1 VSVESEAA
9 IRGTSRFYEL
19 LARLEGM
26 PLQGASLAS
35 VLAGAT
41 LPQRGVYFFREA
53 GELLPPSIA
62 GAAALPRVTRVGT
75 HAVSAG
81 SKSTLR
87 ARLRA
92 HLGAKSGRGNHRS
105 SIFRLHVGN
114 ALLGMEAQT
123 LATWGVGSVAPKA
136 LTDSD
141 DAKAA
146 EVAMERR
153 VSMLIGA
160 MPVLWINVPD
170 DAGPA
175 SERAVIERGAIALL
189 SNSLAPLA
197 VPSIGW
203 LGRHSIR
210 EEIRASGLWNLRHV
224 EDHSDLAFLDVLER
238 AVERTLMNRP
248 AELR

>member
-1 VSVESEAA
+1 MNVQSEAA
-9 IRGTSRFYEL
+9 MRGTSRFYEL

-35 VLAGAT
+35 ILAGAA
-41 LPQRGVYFFREA
+41 LPSRGVYFFREA
-53 GELLPPSIA
+53 GELFPQSTA
-62 GAAALPRVTRVGT
+62 GSAALPRVTRVGT
-75 HAVSAG
+75 HAVSTG

-92 HLGAKSGRGNHRS
+92 HLGAKSGSGNHRS

-114 ALLGMEAQT
+114 ALLGMEGRT

-136 LTDSD
+136 LRDSG
-141 DAKAA
+141 DAKVA
-146 EVAMERR
+146 EAVLERR

-160 MPVLWINVPD
+160 MPVLWVNVPD
-170 DAGPA
+170 DPGPA

-189 SNSLAPLA
+189 SNNLAPLA
-197 VPSIGW
+197 APSISW

-224 EDHSDLAFLDVLER
+224 EDRSGLAFLDVLER
-238 AVERTLMNRP
+238 AVERTLVTCL
-248 AELR
+248 AT

>member
-1 VSVESEAA
+1 MC
-9 IRGTSRFYEL
+9 GTSRFYEL

-26 PLQGASLAS
+26 ALQGASLAS
-35 VLAGAT
+35 VLAGAA

-53 GELLPPSIA
+53 GEMLLPSA
-62 GAAALPRVTRVGT
+62 TGAAALPRITRVGT

-92 HLGAKSGRGNHRS
+92 HLGAKSGRGSHRS

-123 LATWGVGSVAPKA
+123 LATWGVGSIAPKA
-136 LTDSD
+136 LTNSD

-146 EVAMERR
+146 EAAIERR

-189 SNSLAPLA
+189 SNSLAPLVA
-197 VPSIGW
+197 PSIGW

-224 EDHSDLAFLDVLER
+224 EEHSDLAFLDVLER
-238 AVERTLMNRP
+238 AVERTLINRP
-248 AELR
+248 NEPR

>member
-1 VSVESEAA
+1 VSVESEEA
-9 IRGTSRFYEL
+9 IGGTSRFYDL
-19 LARLEGM
+19 LGRLEGM

-35 VLAGAT
+35 VLAEAV

-53 GELLPPSIA
+53 GELLPPSTA
-62 GAAALPRVTRVGT
+62 GSAALPRVTRVGT
-75 HAVSAG
+75 HAVSVG

-92 HLGAKSGRGNHRS
+92 HLGAKSGNGNHRG

-114 ALLGMEAQT
+114 ALLGMESQM

-146 EVAMERR
+146 EAALERR

-160 MPVLWINVPD
+160 MPVLWINALD

-189 SNSLAPLA
+189 SNSLAPLIA
-197 VPSIGW
+197 PSVGW

-210 EEIRASGLWNLRHV
+210 KEIRASGLWNLRHV
-224 EDHSDLAFLDVLER
+224 EDRLDLAFLDVLER
-238 AVERTLMNRP
+238 AVERTLVGRQD
-248 AELR
+248 ELR